1 MLNVVD
7 EFFLF
12 FLASIL
18 TMMYS
23 MMLMLAI
30 DVLFILIES
39 FFQSPFL
46 LRWVMIS
53 STCQLGT
60 NAREEPKYSNK
71 FQISC
76 FLTPHEAFQHP
87 TPRSFSKRYE
97 DFSTPTKL
105 FETRHKYSN

>member
-87 TPRSFSKRYE
+87 T
-97 DFSTPTKL
+97 KL
-105 FETRHKYSN
+105 FDTRHKHTN

>member
-87 TPRSFSKRYE
+87 T
-97 DFSTPTKL
+97 TKL
-105 FETRHKYSN
+105 FDTRHKHTN